1 MKSPLRSSIL
11 TLGLLLAACAQN
23 AAPPGAPTALSS
35 APPTQ
40 VSPAAFDV
48 AGGKRLSAD
57 EFRRL
62 AAGNTLDRRMP
73 NGSRLLIHVAA
84 DGSQRLKLQ
93 GVNGQTATDRGRV
106 AFRGEQ
112 VCSSWERINPGR
124 ETCFVYFQLGQ
135 DLVAIDLSGAMA
147 PTRFSL
153 LRGNPER
160 V

>member
-1 MKSPLRSSIL
+1 MKTTLRSFIL

-23 AAPPGAPTALSS
+23 GAPPGS
-35 APPTQ
+35 APPQASAPATQ
-40 VSPAAFDV
+40 ARPADFNV
-48 AGGKRLSAD
+48 TGGKRLSAD

-62 AAGNTLDRRMP
+62 AAGNTLDRRMA
-73 NGSRLLIHVAA
+73 NGSRLLIHIAT
-84 DGSQRLKLQ
+84 DGTQRLKLQ
-93 GVNGQTATDRGRV
+93 GVNGQTGTDRGRV
-106 AFRGEQ
+106 AFRGDQ
-112 VCSSWERINPGR
+112 VCSSWERINAGQ

-135 DLVAIDLSGAMA
+135 DLVAIDLSGTMA

>member
-1 MKSPLRSSIL
+1 MKSPLRSTIL
-11 TLGLLLAACAQN
+11 TLGLLLAACAQTG
-23 AAPPGAPTALSS
+23 APPGAPSPLSS
-35 APPTQ
+35 APPGPA
-40 VSPAAFDV
+40 SPAAFDV

-62 AAGNTLDRRMP
+62 AAGNTLDRRMA
-73 NGSRLLIHVAA
+73 NGSRLLVHIAA

-93 GVNGQTATDRGRV
+93 GINGQTATDQGRV
-106 AFRGEQ
+106 AFRGDR
-112 VCSSWERINPGR
+112 VCSSWQRINPGQ

>member
-11 TLGLLLAACAQN
+11 MFGLLLAACAQN
-23 AAPPGAPTALSS
+23 GAPPGPLAG

-40 VSPAAFDV
+40 ARPVDFNITA
-48 AGGKRLSAD
+48 GKRLSAD

-62 AAGNTLDRRMP
+62 VAGNTLDRRMP
-73 NGSRLLIHVAA
+73 NGSRLMVHIAA

-106 AFRGEQ
+106 AFRGDQ

-147 PTRFSL
+147 PTRFTV

>member
-1 MKSPLRSSIL
+1 MKNPRRASIL

-23 AAPPGAPTALSS
+23 GAPPKSPSPQAS
-35 APPTQ
+35 APATQ
-40 VSPAAFDV
+40 ARPADFSI

-73 NGSRLLIHVAA
+73 NGSRLLIHLAA

-93 GVNGQTATDRGRV
+93 GVNGQTATDRGRM
-106 AFRGEQ
+106 AFRDDQ
-112 VCSSWERINPGR
+112 VCSSWEKITPGR

-147 PTRFSL
+147 PTRFNL

>member
-1 MKSPLRSSIL
+1 MKSHFRFSIL
-11 TLGLLLAACAQN
+11 TLGLLVAACAQN
-23 AAPPGAPTALSS
+23 AAPPDASGPLSS

-40 VSPAAFDV
+40 ASPAAFDV
-48 AGGKRLSAD
+48 AGGKRLSAE

-93 GVNGQTATDRGRV
+93 GLNGQTATDRGRV
-106 AFRGEQ
+106 AFRGDQ

-124 ETCFVYFQLGQ
+124 ETCFVYFQLGR

>member
-1 MKSPLRSSIL
+1 MKSPLRFSIL
-11 TLGLLLAACAQN
+11 TLGLLLAACAQTG
-23 AAPPGAPTALSS
+23 APPGSSPPQAS
-35 APPTQ
+35 APLAQ
-40 VSPAAFDV
+40 ARPADFNV

-73 NGSRLLIHVAA
+73 NGSRLLIHLAA
-84 DGSQRLKLQ
+84 DGTQRLKLQ
-93 GVNGQTATDRGRV
+93 GVNGQTATDRGRM
-106 AFRGEQ
+106 AFRGDQ
-112 VCSSWERINPGR
+112 VCSSWERINPGQ

-135 DLVAIDLSGAMA
+135 DLVAIDLSGTMA
-147 PTRFSL
+147 PTRFNL